1 MSNDTLMLELPKEA
15 VTVDDKVAVLP
26 FWQVDIGSHQHHF
39 FELAYVTG
47 GCALHTLNGNT
58 AMIREGDYFI
68 MDYDSVHSYAQTAD
82 FTLINCMFL
91 PEVVDYTL
99 RGCRTF
105 DELMRVC
112 LTRYYKQ
119 YSGQAVVN
127 RVFRDD
133 DGRVLQLL
141 TGAKLE
147 YLNKYVGYTE
157 IFRGRLMEILIL
169 TMRRVLCQEG
179 IQRPVLPQS
188 TIVLEVVRYLDTHF
202 QEKALLGDFCQ
213 EYHYSLQ
220 YVSRKFKQETGFT
233 ASEYL
238 QKKRLEKSC
247 ELLICSDMSIQEI
260 AHQIGYEDTRFFNQ
274 LFQKKLKMSPRE
286 YRKMSV
292 NTERI

>member
-1 MSNDTLMLELPKEA
+1 MPKNTLMLELPEEA
-15 VTVDDKVAVLP
+15 ITVDDKVAVLP
-26 FWQVDIGSHQHHF
+26 FWQVDIGNHQHHF

-58 AMIREGDYFI
+58 AMVREGDYFI

-91 PEVVDYTL
+91 PEVIDYTL

-112 LTRYYKQ
+112 LMRYYKQ
-119 YSGQAVVN
+119 YSGQTAVN

-133 DGRVLQLL
+133 DGRILQLL
-141 TGAKLE
+141 TGAQTE
-147 YLNKYVGYTE
+147 YLNKNVGYTE

-169 TMRRVLCQEG
+169 TMRRVLSGESAESQ
-179 IQRPVLPQS
+179 VLPQS
-188 TIVLEVVRYLDTHF
+188 TIVLEAVQYLDTHYCH
-202 QEKALLGDFCQ
+202 KALLGDFCQ

-247 ELLICSDMSIQEI
+247 ELLISSDLSIQEI

-274 LFQKKLKMSPRE
+274 LFQKKLQMSPRE
-286 YRKMSV
+286 FRKMSG
-292 NTERI
+292 NS

>member
-1 MSNDTLMLELPKEA
+1 MPKSTLMLELPEEA
-15 VTVDDKVAVLP
+15 ITVDDKVAVLP
-26 FWQVDIGSHQHHF
+26 FWQVDIGNHQHHF

-47 GCALHTLNGNT
+47 GCALHTLNGST
-58 AMIREGDYFI
+58 TVIREGDYFI
-68 MDYDSVHSYAQTAD
+68 MDYDSVHSYAQTAN

-91 PEVVDYTL
+91 PEVIDYTL

-112 LTRYYKQ
+112 LMRYYKQ
-119 YSGQAVVN
+119 YSGQNAVN
-127 RVFRDD
+127 RIFRDE
-133 DGRVLQLL
+133 DGRILQLL
-141 TGAKLE
+141 TGAQAE
-147 YLNKYVGYTE
+147 YLNKNVGYTE

-169 TMRRVLCQEG
+169 TMRRVLCGEVAKDQ
-179 IQRPVLPQS
+179 IQPQS
-188 TIVLEVVRYLDTHF
+188 TIVLEAVQYLDTHY
-202 QEKALLGDFCQ
+202 QGKALLGDFCQ
-213 EYHYSLQ
+213 KYHYSLQ

-274 LFQKKLKMSPRE
+274 IFQKKMKMSPRE

-292 NTERI
+292 NTMG

>member
-1 MSNDTLMLELPKEA
+1 MPKSTLMLELPEEA
-15 VTVDDKVAVLP
+15 ITVDDKVAVLP
-26 FWQVDIGSHQHHF
+26 FWQVDIGNHQHHF

-58 AMIREGDYFI
+58 AMVREGDYFI

-91 PEVVDYTL
+91 PEVIDYTL

-112 LTRYYKQ
+112 LMRYYKQ
-119 YSGQAVVN
+119 YSGQNAVN
-127 RVFRDD
+127 RIFRDE
-133 DGRVLQLL
+133 DGRILQLL
-141 TGAKLE
+141 TGAQAE
-147 YLNKYVGYTE
+147 YLNKNVGYTE

-169 TMRRVLCQEG
+169 TMRRVLSGERSKDQV
-179 IQRPVLPQS
+179 QPQS
-188 TIVLEVVRYLDTHF
+188 TIVLEAVQYLDTHYRD
-202 QEKALLGDFCQ
+202 KALLGDFCQ

-238 QKKRLEKSC
+238 QKKRLAKSC

-260 AHQIGYEDTRFFNQ
+260 AHQIGYEDTRFFTQ
-274 LFQKKLKMSPRE
+274 IFQKKLKMSPRE
-286 YRKMSV
+286 YRKVSV
-292 NTERI
+292 NTMG